1 MKEIEFEVPGVMGK
15 MRARTVRRGNFTTS
29 YTPKQDVTYENL
41 VKTLYLNKA
50 NGLMWNDK
58 EPIEVHIV
66 AYFDIPKSYSKK
78 KSKAAAEL
86 QMFPCK
92 KPDADNIAKIICDGL
107 NGVAYHDDAQ
117 IVNLTVLKIFH
128 NDLPKVKVTIKD
140 MEMLPF
146 SYY

>member
-29 YTPKQDVTYENL
+29 YTPKEDVIYENL

-66 AYFDIPKSYSKK
+66 AYFDIPRSYSKK
-78 KSKAAAEL
+78 KSKEAIEH

-92 KPDADNIAKIICDGL
+92 KPDADNIAKIILDGL

-117 IVNLTVLKIFH
+117 IVLLTILKVFH
-128 NDLPKVKVTIKD
+128 NDLSKVKVTIRD
-140 MEMLPF
+140 MGFPF
-146 SYY
+146 GN

>member
-15 MRARTVRRGNFTTS
+15 MRARTVKRGNFTTS
-29 YTPKQDVTYENL
+29 YTPKEDVIYENL

-66 AYFDIPKSYSKK
+66 AYFDIPRSYSKK
-78 KSKAAAEL
+78 KSKEAVEH

-92 KPDADNIAKIICDGL
+92 KPDADNIAKIILDGL

-117 IVNLTVLKIFH
+117 IVLLTVLKVFH
-128 NDLPKVKVTIKD
+128 NDLPKVNVIIRD
-140 MEMLPF
+140 MGFPF
-146 SYY
+146 GN

>member
-1 MKEIEFEVPGVMGK
+1 MKEIEFEIPRVVGK

-29 YTPKQDVTYENL
+29 YTPKEDVIYENL

-78 KSKAAAEL
+78 KSKEAVEH

-92 KPDADNIAKIICDGL
+92 KPDADNIAKIILDGL

-117 IVNLTVLKIFH
+117 IVLLTVLKVFH
-128 NDLPKVKVTIKD
+128 SDLPKVKVTIRD
-140 MEMLPF
+140 MGFPF
-146 SYY
+146 GN

>member
-15 MRARTVRRGNFTTS
+15 MRARTVKRGNFTTS
-29 YTPKQDVTYENL
+29 YTPKEDVIYENL

-66 AYFDIPKSYSKK
+66 AYFDIPRSYSKK
-78 KSKAAAEL
+78 KSKEAVEH

-92 KPDADNIAKIICDGL
+92 KPDADNIAKIILDGL

-117 IVNLTVLKIFH
+117 IVLLTILKVFH
-128 NDLPKVKVTIKD
+128 NDLPKVEVTIRD
-140 MEMLPF
+140 MGFPF
-146 SYY
+146 GN

>member
-29 YTPKQDVTYENL
+29 YTPKEDVIYENL

-66 AYFDIPKSYSKK
+66 AYFDIPRSYSKK
-78 KSKAAAEL
+78 KSKEAVEH

-92 KPDADNIAKIICDGL
+92 KPDADNIAKIILDGL

-117 IVNLTVLKIFH
+117 IVLLTILKVFH
-128 NDLPKVKVTIKD
+128 NDLPRVKVTIRD
-140 MEMLPF
+140 MGFPF
-146 SYY
+146 GN

>member
-15 MRARTVRRGNFTTS
+15 MRARTVRRGSFTTS
-29 YTPKQDVTYENL
+29 YTPKQDVNYENL
-41 VKTLYLNKA
+41 VKTLYLNKS

-66 AYFDIPKSYSKK
+66 AYFDIPRSYSKK
-78 KSKAAAEL
+78 KSKEAIEH

-92 KPDADNIAKIICDGL
+92 KPDADNIAKIILDGL

-117 IVNLTVLKIFH
+117 IVLLTVLKVFH
-128 NDLPKVKVTIKD
+128 NDLPKVKVTIRD
-140 MEMLPF
+140 MGFPF
-146 SYY
+146 GN

>member
-1 MKEIEFEVPGVMGK
+1 MKEIEFEIPGVMGK

-29 YTPKQDVTYENL
+29 YTPKEDVNYENL

-78 KSKAAAEL
+78 KSKEAAEH

-92 KPDADNIAKIICDGL
+92 KPDADNIAKIILDGL
-107 NGVAYHDDAQ
+107 NSVAYHDDAQ
-117 IVNLTVLKIFH
+117 IVLLTVLKVFH
-128 NDLPKVKVTIKD
+128 DNLPKVKVTIRD
-140 MEMLPF
+140 MGFPF
-146 SYY
+146 GN